1 MDHMLKVAGGERAD
15 VRSNPTVNVKVL
27 EDKNN
32 REAVE
37 DVFRGICKEAVDPFF
52 LLDLGNVV
60 ASYKTWEHHLGGIR
74 PYYAVKAN
82 NDLPMMKILA
92 SLGCGFE
99 CASKGEIEAVL
110 SLGVPPS
117 DISYSNTV
125 KDPEHIRYAVSENVH
140 LTVVD
145 NEYELKKIH
154 HLDKDAIFLLR
165 VDIYNPASP
174 VQMGQK
180 FGVTAKDACVLV
192 DIAHDLGISFS
203 GVCFHIGQCGHGAVY
218 KKAVETSREIFDY
231 AQHTHGMQMTIL
243 NMGGGFPG
251 EEKSADDFKELATV
265 IKKSISDSFGDVIGL
280 QVIAEPGKYFATPTC
295 TTFAK
300 VISKRLIHNDGE
312 KLFWYY
318 LNDGIFGSYLAASQ
332 FLGKRLNFSPLRL
345 TNSKKHEKA
354 SNEDNLRVYKSAIFG
369 HYSAPEDVLC
379 TDIMLPELDIGDWMY
394 CKEFLLI
401 QRKLCV
407 PWSVR
412 LARFH

>member
-251 EEKSADDFKELATV
+251 
-265 IKKSISDSFGDVIGL
+265 L